1 MVSDPVNARGIVS
14 VVWIVSQGDLSPR
27 MNVFTARLQ
36 MVVVGVVDIIINRK
50 DPSIKEQHIFAV

>member
-27 MNVFTARLQ
+27 MNVITARLQ

-50 DPSIKEQHIFAV
+50 APSIKEQHIFAV